1 MIRNLLV
8 VLVVFFSTVSYAG
21 TSVEELFFEDVRAD
35 ALKILT
41 ADNMK
46 DEKKEKK
53 LSKLITKNIAKLQIS
68 RSVLGQPWRDL
79 TKSEKREYVKVLS
92 IWVGKIIARR
102 LISFKIKED
111 VKIVK
116 VYKGSNEV
124 VIIRTQADNPDNNEK
139 VTIDWYIR
147 TIKNSPKVIDIAVEN
162 VSMISTQRS
171 EFISVYSQVGI
182 RGLIDKMKSQY

>member
-1 MIRNLLV
+1 MVRNLLV

-92 IWVGKIIARR
+92 VWVGKIIARR

-116 VYKGSNEV
+116 VYKSANEV

-147 TIKNSPKVIDIAVEN
+147 TINNSPKVIDIAVEN

-171 EFISVYSQVGI
+171 EFMSVYSQVGI

>member
-92 IWVGKIIARR
+92 IWIGKIIARR

-124 VIIRTQADNPDNNEK
+124 VIIRTKADNPDNNEK

-182 RGLIDKMKSQY
+182 RGLIDKMKSHY

>member
-1 MIRNLLV
+1 MVRNLLV

-21 TSVEELFFEDVRAD
+21 ASVEELFFEDVRTD

-46 DEKKEKK
+46 DEKKEKN
-53 LSKLITKNIAKLQIS
+53 LSKLITKNIARLQIG

-79 TKSEKREYVKVLS
+79 TKSEKREYIKVLS
-92 IWVGKIIARR
+92 VWVGKIIARR
-102 LISFKIKED
+102 LMSFKIKED

-116 VYKGSNEV
+116 VYKSANEV
-124 VIIRTQADNPDNNEK
+124 VIIRTQADNPNNNEK

-147 TIKNSPKVIDIAVEN
+147 TINNSPKVIDIAVEN

-171 EFISVYSQVGI
+171 EFMSVYSQVGI

>member
-1 MIRNLLV
+1 MVRNLLV
-8 VLVVFFSTVSYAG
+8 VLMVFFSTVSYAG
-21 TSVEELFFEDVRAD
+21 ASVEELFFEDVRTD

-46 DEKKEKK
+46 DEKKEKN
-53 LSKLITKNIAKLQIS
+53 LSKLITKNIARLQIG

-79 TKSEKREYVKVLS
+79 TKSEKREYIKVLS
-92 IWVGKIIARR
+92 VWVGKIIARR
-102 LISFKIKED
+102 LMSFKIKED

-116 VYKGSNEV
+116 VYKSANEV
-124 VIIRTQADNPDNNEK
+124 VIIRTQADNPNNNEK

-147 TIKNSPKVIDIAVEN
+147 TINNSPKVIDIAVEN

-171 EFISVYSQVGI
+171 EFMSVYSQVGI

>member
-116 VYKGSNEV
+116 VYKSANEV

-147 TIKNSPKVIDIAVEN
+147 IINNSPKVIDIAVEN

>member
-21 TSVEELFFEDVRAD
+21 TSVEELFFEDVRTD

-124 VIIRTQADNPDNNEK
+124 VIIRTQADNPDNNKK

>member
-92 IWVGKIIARR
+92 VWVGKIIARR

>member
-92 IWVGKIIARR
+92 IWIGKIIARR

-124 VIIRTQADNPDNNEK
+124 VIIRTKADNPDNNKK

-182 RGLIDKMKSQY
+182 RGLIDKMKSHY

>member
-8 VLVVFFSTVSYAG
+8 VIALFFSTVSHS
-21 TSVEELFFEDVRAD
+21 TPSVEELFFENIRIDT
-35 ALKILT
+35 LNILT

-46 DEKKEKK
+46 DEEKEVII
-53 LSKLITKNIAKLQIS
+53 SKLITNNIAKLQIG

-79 TKSEKREYVKVLS
+79 KKSEKQEYIKVLS
-92 IWVGKIIARR
+92 VWIGKIIARR
-102 LISFKIKED
+102 LISFKIKND
-111 VKIVK
+111 VEVVRI
-116 VYKGSNEV
+116 YKGENKV
-124 VIIRTQADNPDNNEK
+124 VIIRTQADKPNNDKK

-147 TIKNSPKVIDIAVEN
+147 NINKSPKLIDIAIEN

-182 RGLIDKMKSQY
+182 KGLIDKMKSQY

>member
-124 VIIRTQADNPDNNEK
+124 VIIRTQADNPDNNKK

>member
-92 IWVGKIIARR
+92 IWIGKIIR
-102 LISFKIKED
+102 LYLGKIKNIE
-111 VKIVK
+111 KNKTLK
-116 VYKGSNEV
+116 V
-124 VIIRTQADNPDNNEK
+124 
-139 VTIDWYIR
+139 
-147 TIKNSPKVIDIAVEN
+147 
-162 VSMISTQRS
+162 
-171 EFISVYSQVGI
+171 
-182 RGLIDKMKSQY
+182 